1 MATSKPVPLCTLIMS
16 SGNRCGSPALRDQR
30 FCYHHSGSHRLRTR
44 EELLGQ
50 RLDRLREKLDAMDI
64 SELLHFVYHKLES
77 LQKTFNRF
85 PEVRYTLTY
94 IHDRFDELKSFE
106 SELRWFMQ
114 QVQQVPSPPQP
125 SANAFNNLAATP
137 AESKS

>member
-1 MATSKPVPLCTLIMS
+1 MATTKPVPLCTLIMP

-44 EELLGQ
+44 EELLGK
-50 RLDRLREKLDAMDI
+50 RLERLGNKLDAMDI
-64 SELLHFVYHKLES
+64 SELLLFVHHKVES

-94 IHDRFDELKSFE
+94 TLDRIDELKSFE
-106 SELRWFMQ
+106 SELRWFIH

-137 AESKS
+137 PESKP